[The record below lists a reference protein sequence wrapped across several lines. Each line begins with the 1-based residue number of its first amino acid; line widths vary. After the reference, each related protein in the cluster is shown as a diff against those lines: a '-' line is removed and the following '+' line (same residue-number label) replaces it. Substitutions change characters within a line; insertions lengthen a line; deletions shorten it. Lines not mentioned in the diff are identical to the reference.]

1 MEQAS
6 GNMEIVQNGIVA
18 SVSESLKIQAADALQ
33 AFEHSMEELARLSV
47 EGCRLRLEEGLNALA
62 RTLTEQFP
70 LQAKPG
76 DDRSKQ

>member
-33 AFEHSMEELARLSV
+33 AFEHSMEEY
-47 EGCRLRLEEGLNALA
+47 
-62 RTLTEQFP
+62 
-70 LQAKPG
+70 
-76 DDRSKQ
+76 